1 VCVCV
6 CVCVCVFVCVCV
18 CQVSC
23 RSGWM
28 RLECVEKEIDCVGKQ
43 MLQTSKDVAEMRR
56 NEMR

>member
-1 VCVCV
+1 V